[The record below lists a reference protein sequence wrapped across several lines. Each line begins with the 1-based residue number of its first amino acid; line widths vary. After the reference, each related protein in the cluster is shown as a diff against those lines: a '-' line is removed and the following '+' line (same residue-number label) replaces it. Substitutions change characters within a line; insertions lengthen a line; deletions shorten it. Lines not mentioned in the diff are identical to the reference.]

1 MSLWSDGVAPQAH
14 YFDKKKQQ
22 DGRML
27 LFLVKMKN
35 MRFKNSDNSWLH
47 GRAAVSGEKSLID
60 TNGQDFWE
68 IGTIFYRLM
77 FKKLLKSSLF
87 R

>member
-1 MSLWSDGVAPQAH
+1 LTRKSSKTGEYAAFARLAAFS
-14 YFDKKKQQ
+14 FT
-22 DGRML
+22 L
-27 LFLVKMKN
+27 KN
-35 MRFKNSDNSWLH
+35 VRFKNSDNSWLH
-47 GRAAVSGEKSLID
+47 GRAAIGGEKSLID

>member
-1 MSLWSDGVAPQAH
+1 
-14 YFDKKKQQ
+14 
-22 DGRML
+22 
-27 LFLVKMKN
+27 MKN
-35 MRFKNSDNSWLH
+35 VRFKNSDNSWLY
-47 GRAAVSGEKSLID
+47 GRVAVAGKKSLID